1 MVAFIG
7 AVICIIAAVHTGSSK
22 VVPHQQPSA
31 DNQSLY
37 AQSVAQTTA
46 SRGSVAR
53 AGPLVGALH
62 GSETPQ
68 SETPTFKAGL
78 GVTGLTGHDPR
89 VSRLI
94 CTPIPAGECD
104 PRNFNQ
110 QAADEPLS
118 LSATAEGN
126 LRTAAE
132 ELRQTVQQQ
141 EDQIITDQRT
151 IRELSGKLTDCEREQ
166 GGRII
171 SERRGSVAGLLGAK
185 GGATAAAVG
194 EKGQH
199 DRIMV
204 RDSPASAPDS
214 VHLLTVRAV
223 DELEQAIT
231 QLKDR
236 IEKLE
241 SDIGPFPQ
249 NQTTDTNSSRA
260 TVVDDSPG
268 TLSVTG
274 HGGADGVGGGGRWAV
289 EDLEGQLERKVELL
303 EKERKALRMETEKH
317 RHDIDQGLHQLHL
330 RLAGLEHG
338 SSSSSPPSFPEGF
351 RVSFPSRTNYMYAR
365 VRAILPQLRAITACM
380 WLRSTEERGPA
391 GTPLSYAVPGQPNE
405 LVLLQG
411 PRSALELLINDK
423 VAQLPL
429 NLTRGSWQHMCV
441 SWSQKG
447 GAWQAYQGGRLKG
460 EGHGLAPG
468 HHLRAGGQLVLG
480 QEQDSLGG
488 GFDST
493 QALVG
498 ELAQVGLWD
507 RVLTP
512 VQVAGLARC
521 GRVAQG
527 SLTSWTEREVEVHGG
542 ATKHPGEPC
551 SKHSRSSQ

>member
-53 AGPLVGALH
+53 AGLLVGALH

-171 SERRGSVAGLLGAK
+171 SERRGSVAGMLGAK
-185 GGATAAAVG
+185 GGATAAVVA

-241 SDIGPFPQ
+241 VGV
-249 NQTTDTNSSRA
+249 SS
-260 TVVDDSPG
+260 
-268 TLSVTG
+268 L
-274 HGGADGVGGGGRWAV
+274 
-289 EDLEGQLERKVELL
+289 
-303 EKERKALRMETEKH
+303 
-317 RHDIDQGLHQLHL
+317 
-330 RLAGLEHG
+330 
-338 SSSSSPPSFPEGF
+338 
-351 RVSFPSRTNYMYAR
+351 VSR
-365 VRAILPQLRAITACM
+365 
-380 WLRSTEERGPA
+380 
-391 GTPLSYAVPGQPNE
+391 
-405 LVLLQG
+405 
-411 PRSALELLINDK
+411 
-423 VAQLPL
+423 
-429 NLTRGSWQHMCV
+429 
-441 SWSQKG
+441 
-447 GAWQAYQGGRLKG
+447 
-460 EGHGLAPG
+460 
-468 HHLRAGGQLVLG
+468 
-480 QEQDSLGG
+480 
-488 GFDST
+488 
-493 QALVG
+493 
-498 ELAQVGLWD
+498 
-507 RVLTP
+507 
-512 VQVAGLARC
+512 
-521 GRVAQG
+521 
-527 SLTSWTEREVEVHGG
+527 
-542 ATKHPGEPC
+542 
-551 SKHSRSSQ
+551 